1 MTAITKNALRHRKL
15 VVLAWIVL
23 AAASVAT
30 LSSTTGK
37 MTHTFATPGTPGY
50 NANHRMAQRFGI
62 DGNEQPTIAVL
73 HLPPGQ
79 SMRSTA
85 GQATAAR
92 TFAAI
97 PKAGHVAVA
106 DYSNTHNAK
115 LISRDGRT
123 TWALVNMPNPDIPL
137 GTGVKDRI
145 SSVLRAH
152 APPRG
157 TVSVTGFE
165 QLQTGG
171 GGSGPSAFVETLIGM
186 AGALIILALVF
197 GSALAVVPLLMA
209 IPSILI
215 SFLLVG
221 GIQQLA

>member
-1 MTAITKNALRHRKL
+1 MNAVTQIALRHRRL
-15 VVLAWIVL
+15 VVLAWVVL
-23 AAASVAT
+23 AVAGVLT
-30 LSSTTGK
+30 LSSTNSGF
-37 MTHTFATPGTPGY
+37 THTFATPGTPGY
-50 NANHRMAQRFGI
+50 NANHNIQQRFGI

-79 SMRSTA
+79 SMHSAA

-97 PKAGHVAVA
+97 PRAGHVAVA
-106 DYSNTHNAK
+106 DYANTQNPR

-137 GTGVKDRI
+137 GTGVMDRI
-145 SSVLRAH
+145 PHVLRAA
-152 APPRG
+152 APPAAS
-157 TVSVTGFE
+157 VSVTGFE
-165 QLQTGG
+165 QLQVTG

-197 GSALAVVPLLMA
+197 GSALAFLPILMA
-209 IPSILI
+209 IPSILF
-215 SFLLVG
+215 SF
-221 GIQQLA
+221 